1 MPVRVASR
9 ARVAELVDALDL
21 GSSGATRGSSSLP
34 FRTNFV
40 ADDGMNAVTSKN
52 YEVSLETAAGLERR
66 MTVRVPTADI
76 EREIA
81 TRLAKVGKT
90 AKLKGFRP
98 GKIPEKVVRK
108 YYGGQVREEVMTD
121 VIRTTY
127 SRAITEKNLNPAG
140 GPRIEPLEAPAEH
153 FVYRATFEVY
163 PEISLQPFDKL
174 TVEVTKVDI
183 ADADVDAMIDKLRTQ
198 RATWVPAERQ
208 AAEGDRVLVDFAGT
222 IDGESFQGGQGTG
235 ISIVIGSGQVLKE
248 FDEALRGVK
257 AGEQTTA
264 ALTFPADYPTESLA
278 GKKAVFA
285 ITVQGVEEQKSPELD
300 DTFAAS
306 FGLKGGAASL
316 RSDVRSNMERELAER
331 IKADTKTRVFDALIK
346 VNEVTVPR
354 ALIDQEITSLQ
365 ADALRQMG
373 STDPKQAP
381 ARERF
386 ESLGL
391 RRVTVG
397 LLIQELLK
405 QHKLKLD
412 QSRVEQRVKELAAPY
427 EKPDEA
433 AQFYRSN
440 RGMMTQVEASV
451 LEDQV
456 VDFLLERASNQ
467 PKVQS
472 FKEFMGA

>member
-1 MPVRVASR
+1 
-9 ARVAELVDALDL
+9 
-21 GSSGATRGSSSLP
+21 
-34 FRTNFV
+34 
-40 ADDGMNAVTSKN
+40 MNAVTSKN

-81 TRLAKVGKT
+81 TRLAKVGRT

-98 GKIPEKVVRK
+98 GKIPEKVVRQ

-127 SRAITEKNLNPAG
+127 SRAITERNLNPAG
-140 GPRIEPLEAPAEH
+140 GPRIEPLETADASAAGH
-153 FVYRATFEVY
+153 FIYRATFEVY

-174 TVEVTKVDI
+174 TVEVPTVEI
-183 ADADVDAMIDKLRTQ
+183 QEADLDAMIDKLRTQ
-198 RATWVPAERQ
+198 RATWAAVERQ
-208 AAEGDRVLVDFAGT
+208 AATGDRVRVDFAGT

-264 ALTFPADYPTESLA
+264 TLTFPQDYPTQNLA

-285 ITVQGVEEQKSPELD
+285 ITVQGVEEQKLPELD
-300 DTFAAS
+300 DTFAAG
-306 FGLKGGAASL
+306 FGLKGGAGSL
-316 RSDVRSNMERELAER
+316 RSDVRSNMERELTER

-365 ADALRQMG
+365 TDALRQMG
-373 STDPKQAP
+373 SSDPKQAP

-386 ESLGL
+386 ESLAL

-440 RGMMTQVEASV
+440 RGMMAQVEASV

-456 VDFLLERASNQ
+456 VDFLLERASSKPN
-467 PKVQS
+467 VQS